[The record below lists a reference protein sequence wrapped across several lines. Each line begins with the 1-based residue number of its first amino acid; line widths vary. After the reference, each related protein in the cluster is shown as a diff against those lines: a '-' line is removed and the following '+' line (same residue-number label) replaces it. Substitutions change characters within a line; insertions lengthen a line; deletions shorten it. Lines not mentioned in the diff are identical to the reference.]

1 MFANNLKMQMENHG
15 ISQARLSLLTG
26 IGRSSI
32 SQYLSGKN
40 MPAIER
46 QIAIAKAVGCD
57 LADLTITAENET
69 SLKTERK
76 VQRIDVSRAAKIL
89 GMNHETVR
97 KGLQQGVFP
106 WGYAIHTTDK
116 RWSYFINARKFAEIE
131 GVKIDA
137 ADEEGGAD
145 Q

>member
-1 MFANNLKMQMENHG
+1 MFADNLKMQMENHG
-15 ISQARLSLLTG
+15 ISQSRLSLLTG

-57 LADLTITAENET
+57 LADLTITAENGP
-69 SLKTERK
+69 LKTERK

-89 GMNHETVR
+89 GMNHETLR

-116 RWSYFINARKFAEIE
+116 RWSYFINAKKFADIE
-131 GVKIDA
+131 GVKVDA
-137 ADEEGGAD
+137 ED
-145 Q
+145 

>member
-1 MFANNLKMQMENHG
+1 MFADNLKAQMEYHR
-15 ISQARLSLLTG
+15 ISQAQLSLLTG

-46 QIAIAKAVGCD
+46 QLAIAKAVGCD
-57 LADLTITAENET
+57 LADLTITSENKP
-69 SLKTERK
+69 LKTERK

>member
-1 MFANNLKMQMENHG
+1 MFADNLKAQMEYHR
-15 ISQARLSLLTG
+15 ISQAQLSLLTG

-57 LADLTITAENET
+57 LADLTITAENEP
-69 SLKTERK
+69 LKTERK

-131 GVKIDA
+131 GVKVDA
-137 ADEEGGAD
+137 ED
-145 Q
+145 

>member
-1 MFANNLKMQMENHG
+1 MFADNLKMQMENHG

-57 LADLTITAENET
+57 LADLTITAENEP
-69 SLKTERK
+69 LKTERK

-106 WGYAIHTTDK
+106 WGYAIHTSDN
-116 RWSYFINARKFAEIE
+116 RWSYFINAKKFADIE
-131 GVKIDA
+131 GVEIDA
-137 ADEEGGAD
+137 ENAGRQQEGN
-145 Q
+145 